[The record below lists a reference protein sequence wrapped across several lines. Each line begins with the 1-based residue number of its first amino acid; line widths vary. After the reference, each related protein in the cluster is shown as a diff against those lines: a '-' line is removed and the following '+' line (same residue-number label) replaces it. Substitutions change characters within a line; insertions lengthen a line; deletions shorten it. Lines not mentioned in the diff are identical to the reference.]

1 MADAITIRGLTK
13 TYAEHTAVDGLD
25 LDIRTGECFALLGP
39 NGAGKTTTVE
49 ILEGFRSRDAGE
61 VRVLGVDPQGAGLAW
76 RNRVGIVLQTIGR
89 PRPAHPARGAHQ
101 HREGLLRPARRWPTC
116 SPRSASTTRPTPA
129 SSG

>member
-13 TYAEHTAVDGLD
+13 TYGGRTAVDGLD

-49 ILEGFRSRDAGE
+49 ILEGFRARDAGE
-61 VRVLGVDPQGAGLAW
+61 VRVLGTDPQGAGLAW
-76 RNRVGIVLQTIGR
+76 RNRVGIVLQIDRRASTCS
-89 PRPAHPARGAHQ
+89 PR
-101 HREGLLRPARRWPTC
+101 ARRSPAPRRPTRTRATSPTC